1 MSVLRALGAGRP
13 GLLVVTAVEQLVV
26 LLAGL
31 AAGTGAGM
39 VMARLAVDTASQT
52 EIGVTVLP
60 PIEFSTDWN
69 YLIGLAGALVAIGIA
84 VMIIDIV
91 SVGRINVASS
101 LRTTG
106 KSG

>member
-1 MSVLRALGAGRP
+1 
-13 GLLVVTAVEQLVV
+13 
-26 LLAGL
+26 
-31 AAGTGAGM
+31 M

-69 YLIGLAGALVAIGIA
+69 YLIGLAGGLVAIGIA